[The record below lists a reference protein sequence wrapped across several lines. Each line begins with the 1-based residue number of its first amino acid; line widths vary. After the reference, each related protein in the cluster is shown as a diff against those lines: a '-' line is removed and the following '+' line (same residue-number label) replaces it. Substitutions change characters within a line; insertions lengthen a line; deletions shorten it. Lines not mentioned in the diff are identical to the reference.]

1 MVHFKQIWQT
11 DHTLARKILLHIEF
25 IYQFISLLFT
35 FFSLA
40 NFYLTFYFIA
50 GSLADPKMD
59 PFGHHIGKYIFVV
72 LRYVC
77 VLLICLQFILSLG
90 NRPQGAKKL
99 FLGTMVTYS
108 IIMAYTTFAS
118 LYIVVKQLTNHAL
131 DDKDSYKLGNNIFT
145 NLIVSTLS
153 TIGLYFL
160 MSFLYLDPW
169 HMFTSSAQ
177 YFALLPSYICTLQV
191 YAFCNTHDV
200 TWGTKGD
207 NVMHRDLGAAKAI
220 GSGTVEVEMPSE
232 QLDIDSAYDVALRN
246 LRDRVEVPKPPVSE
260 NQLQEDYYKSVR
272 TYVVASYM
280 VCNAVLAMAVSEAY
294 PVGAHL
300 GSNFY
305 LTFLLWS
312 VAALALFRA
321 IGSSAFGVINI
332 VSAIAE
338 GRIQAKFERIFGG
351 GDENGRHKSGLGSG
365 FSESGKTGMSG
376 SSSGGMSLSDVT
388 SKISEKFS
396 WMGRK

>member
-1 MVHFKQIWQT
+1 M
-11 DHTLARKILLHIEF
+11 
-25 IYQFISLLFT
+25 FT

-50 GSLADPKMD
+50 GSLADPTVD

-72 LRYVC
+72 LRYVT

-99 FLGTMVTYS
+99 FTGTMVTYS
-108 IIMAYTTFAS
+108 IIMAYTTFAA
-118 LYIVVKQLTNHAL
+118 LFIVIKQLTTHAL
-131 DDKDSYKLGNNIFT
+131 ENTDPKNPYKLGSNIFT
-145 NLIVSTLS
+145 NLIVSTIS
-153 TIGLYFL
+153 TVGLYFL

-207 NVMHRDLGAAKAI
+207 NVLHTDLGAAKAI
-220 GSGTVEVEMPSE
+220 GPGGNTVEVEMPSE
-232 QLDIDSAYDVALRN
+232 QLDIDSGYDVALRN
-246 LRDRVEVPKPPVSE
+246 LRDRVEVAKPPMSE

-272 TYVVASYM
+272 TYM
-280 VCNAVLAMAVSEAY
+280 VSVWLTCNAVLAMAVSEAY
-294 PVGAHL
+294 PVNTHI

-305 LTFLLWS
+305 LTFILWA

-321 IGSSAFGVINI
+321 IGSSAFGIINMI
-332 VSAIAE
+332 SAIVE

-351 GDENGRHKSGLGSG
+351 GDENGRQKAGMGTG
-365 FSESGKTGMSG
+365 FSESGKTGVSGG
-376 SSSGGMSLSDVT
+376 SSGSGGMSLSDVT
-388 SKISEKFS
+388 SKISSVFS
-396 WMGRK
+396 RK